1 MDSSIKKYKIYNI
14 VVIFLIAICILAF
27 SIFIKVSL
35 DSKKIS
41 PSDIL
46 DRDINADFFIVNK
59 DIYIYAEDIKWI
71 NDLDFNKGELIGSI
85 NKSNVKE
92 DFKDWNSTKLEVGT
106 DIYELEGNIKEK
118 YGELIL
124 LAKIGQEYIPYFRYV
139 NNAKLD

>member
-14 VVIFLIAICILAF
+14 VVISLIAICFLLF
-27 SIFIKVSL
+27 NVFIKISL

-59 DIYIYAEDIKWI
+59 DIYIYAEEIKWI
-71 NDLDFNKGELIGSI
+71 NDLDFNERKLIGTI
-85 NKSNVKE
+85 NKSNVEE
-92 DFKDWNSTKLEVGT
+92 DFKEWNSTKLEVGT
-106 DIYELEGNIKEK
+106 EIYELEGNIKEE
-118 YGELIL
+118 YGDLIL
-124 LAKIGQEYIPYFRYV
+124 LAKIGEEYIPYFRYS

>member
-14 VVIFLIAICILAF
+14 VVISLITICILAF

-71 NDLDFNKGELIGSI
+71 NDLDFSKGELIGSI

>member
-14 VVIFLIAICILAF
+14 VVISLIAICFLLF
-27 SIFIKVSL
+27 NVFIKISL

-59 DIYIYAEDIKWI
+59 DIYIYAEEIKWI
-71 NDLDFNKGELIGSI
+71 NDLDFNERKLIGTI
-85 NKSNVKE
+85 NKSNVEE
-92 DFKDWNSTKLEVGT
+92 DFKEWNSTKLEVGT
-106 DIYELEGNIKEK
+106 EIYELKGNIKEE
-118 YGELIL
+118 YRDLIL
-124 LAKIGQEYIPYFRYV
+124 LAKIGEEYIPYFRYS